1 MYRSAG
7 RCNEQMFLNVTGKC
21 VQGNNPKIKEMSVLG
36 CKRSCC
42 FRLRRVFLPSLC

>member
-1 MYRSAG
+1 MYGSAG

-21 VQGNNPKIKEMSVLG
+21 VQGNDLKIKEMSALG

-42 FRLRRVFLPSLC
+42 FRL